1 MTYSLQR
8 LYLTSQQGVARTI
21 LANAPIPAGARLL
34 HLRGALDLAAPVTHR
49 SRCLSRS
56 RQLAFLPPPTLKPEP
71 HARAERVR
79 FGLSV

>member
-1 MTYSLQR
+1 MTYALQR

-34 HLRGALDLAAPVTHR
+34 HLRGALDLAAPVTR
-49 SRCLSRS
+49 P
-56 RQLAFLPPPTLKPEP
+56 LALPLAQSPAGPPPTHTPKPEL

-79 FGLSV
+79 WL